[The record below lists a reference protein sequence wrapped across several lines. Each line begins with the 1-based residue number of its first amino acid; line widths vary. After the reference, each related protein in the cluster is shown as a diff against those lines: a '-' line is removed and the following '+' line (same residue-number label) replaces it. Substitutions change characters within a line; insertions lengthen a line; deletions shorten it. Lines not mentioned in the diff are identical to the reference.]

1 MNKTLAVLAL
11 ILMLSTASCGPIP
24 TEQPEPQPEPLVL
37 PYVLYEQEY
46 HGNQVKITLVPDCM
60 TDPKPDQYCFD
71 IVIHAG
77 EGQTTFGAQ
86 VITVV
91 LTEGYQKNRKVDWKE
106 RIGDN
111 TGSGTLTTGPD
122 QPGLDHQTQVGFLEQ
137 VYPVAVFVRLTAT
150 EQGAIIT
157 GLQTDPPLA
166 VLQILPDG
174 QGVVRLDE

>member
-11 ILMLSTASCGPIP
+11 ILLLATVSCGPIP
-24 TEQPEPQPEPLVL
+24 TEQPEPLVL
-37 PYVLYEQEY
+37 PYVLYDQEY

-71 IVIHAG
+71 IVIRAG
-77 EGQTTFGAQ
+77 EGQTTYGAHI
-86 VITVV
+86 ITVT
-91 LTEGYQKNRKVDWKE
+91 LTEGYQKDMKVDWNE

-111 TGSGTLTTGPD
+111 KGSGSLTTGPD
-122 QPGLDHQTQVGFLEQ
+122 QPGLEDQTQVGFLEQ

-150 EQGAIIT
+150 DQGTIVT
-157 GLQTDPPLA
+157 QLQTDPPLA

-174 QGVVRLDE
+174 QGVIRLDQ